1 MNYFFGYKDESFST
15 QLSIPKF
22 QNRSLPNTE
31 IVLWSITSNGKLW
44 EIHREEVQEDTHF
57 FHVDSSRIDNKKV
70 FVLASQNDVKAF
82 DSNALK
88 PLNGYTSTL
97 PAYRSNFKLIHTLG
111 GFSSYQS
118 EYPSGMVGKKGGIIS
133 SIKSLLNPAADEN
146 YILIRNVYQSP
157 QNATFNSYLI
167 DYKTSEILAKYTL
180 NTNETNCIS
189 IEKKHIL
196 PNVFLYTD
204 GYLGIPV
211 YVSQHKGYLSME
223 HTHPPHSYILSDN
236 VFKKISELKKEFHAI
251 VHS

>member
-1 MNYFFGYKDESFST
+1 MNYFFGFKNESFST

-31 IVLWSITSNGKLW
+31 IQLWSITSDGKQW
-44 EIHREEVQEDTHF
+44 YISSEKVQEDNHF
-57 FHVDSSRIDNKKV
+57 FYVNSSIIDNKKI
-70 FVLASQNDVKAF
+70 FVLASQSDIQAF

-88 PLNGYTSTL
+88 PLNGHTSTL

-118 EYPSGMVGKKGGIIS
+118 EYPTGMVGKKGGIIS

-157 QNATFNSYLI
+157 QNNTFNSYLI
-167 DYKTSEILAKYTL
+167 DYRTHEILAKYTL

-211 YVSQHKGYLSME
+211 YVSQHKGHLSME

>member
-22 QNRSLPNTE
+22 QNRSLPN
-31 IVLWSITSNGKLW
+31 IKIRLWSITSDGKQW
-44 EIHREEVQEDTHF
+44 HIASEKVEEDNHF
-57 FHVDSSRIDNKKV
+57 FYVDSSCIDNKKV
-70 FVLASQNDVKAF
+70 FVLASPSDIQAF

-88 PLNGYTSTL
+88 PLNGHTSTL
-97 PAYRSNFKLIHTLG
+97 PAYRSNFKLIHQLG

-118 EYPSGMVGKKGGIIS
+118 EYPTGMVGKKGGIIS

-157 QNATFNSYLI
+157 QNDTFNSYLI
-167 DYKTSEILAKYTL
+167 DYRTREILSKYTL

-211 YVSQHKGYLSME
+211 YVSQHKGHLSME